1 MGQPV
6 GHFMHV
12 TKARIV
18 WVALFLKQIVRQV
31 PHRMGL
37 WIRAF
42 VSQVTSS
49 LKVLSKSGAPSAPQD
64 NIAREPTKVF
74 SIAQPTKPP
83 FQGQNQ
89 KKDVFANSVPGDHMA
104 ELAMIAHLDQILKF
118 LLFL

>member
-1 MGQPV
+1 
-6 GHFMHV
+6 MHV

-18 WVALFLKQIVRQV
+18 WVALFLKQIVQQV
-31 PHRMGL
+31 PPRMGL

-42 VSQVTSS
+42 ANQVISN
-49 LKVLSKSGAPSAPQD
+49 LKVLSRLGAHSAPQD
-64 NIAREPTKVF
+64 NIAPESTKVS

-83 FQGQNQ
+83 FQGQSQ
-89 KKDVFANSVPGDHMA
+89 KKDVFANLVPGDHMA